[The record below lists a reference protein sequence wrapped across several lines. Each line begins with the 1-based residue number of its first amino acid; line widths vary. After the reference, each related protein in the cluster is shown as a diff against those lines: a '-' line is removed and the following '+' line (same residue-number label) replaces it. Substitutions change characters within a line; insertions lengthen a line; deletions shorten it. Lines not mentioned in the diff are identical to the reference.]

1 MTRQLNIV
9 KRGSL
14 GVLFGALAALV
25 FSGSALAHTGEW
37 AKFNYCPS
45 TKSEVVKCVYSVTNS
60 GKIILGKKETP
71 IEKAVTLQGGYG
83 KATAHIAKFYEATNG
98 ITLAKVPQN
107 VPGGLLGI
115 VPPESAPFLVKL
127 LSKFFFEN
135 KITGVNAILEL
146 AKPASE
152 IQISEYNLLAEEGVA
167 LKLPVKVRLENP
179 FLGSSC
185 YVGSSS
191 SPLIW
196 NLTTGET
203 APPGPNTAI
212 KGSSGLLELK
222 EEAEL
227 AEFTSNELV
236 DNAWSAPEATG
247 CGGVLS
253 FLVDPIINSMLG
265 LPATA
270 GNNTAN
276 LKNTIM
282 SRPQRPST
290 NTKRQPIRSKGED
303 QR

>member
-1 MTRQLNIV
+1 MARQLDILR
-9 KRGSL
+9 RGLL
-14 GVLFGALAALV
+14 GVLFGVLAMLV

-37 AKFNYCPS
+37 AKFNFCPS
-45 TKSEVVKCVYSVTNS
+45 TNTEVKKCLYSVTNG

-71 IEKAVTLQGGYG
+71 IEKAVTLQGGFG
-83 KATAHIAKFYEATNG
+83 KATEHISKFFEATNG
-98 ITLAKVPQN
+98 ITLSKVAQN

-115 VPPESAPFLVKL
+115 VPPESSPPLVKL

-152 IQISEYNLLAEEGVA
+152 IQISEFNLLVEEEVA

-196 NLTTGET
+196 NLTTGVT
-203 APPGPNTAI
+203 APPAPNTPIA
-212 KGSSGLLELK
+212 GSSGLLELK
-222 EEAEL
+222 EETQL
-227 AEFTSNELV
+227 AQLTGNILV

-247 CGGVLS
+247 CGGILS
-253 FLVDPIINSMLG
+253 FLVDPIINGMLG
-265 LPATA
+265 LPAKA
-270 GNNTAN
+270 GTNTAI
-276 LKNTIM
+276 LDNTID
-282 SRPQRPST
+282 T
-290 NTKRQPIRSKGED
+290 AAAAAVNVH
-303 QR
+303 

>member
-1 MTRQLNIV
+1 MVRQLDIV
-9 KRGSL
+9 RRGLL
-14 GVLFGALAALV
+14 GVLFGALVALV
-25 FSGSALAHTGEW
+25 FAGSALAHTGEW

-45 TKSEVVKCVYSVTNS
+45 TNSEVKKCLYSVTNG

-71 IEKAVTLQGGYG
+71 IEKAVTLQGGFG
-83 KATAHIAKFYEATNG
+83 KANSEHVSKFFEATNG
-98 ITLAKVPQN
+98 VTLSKVAQN

-115 VPPESAPFLVKL
+115 VPPESSPPLVKL

-152 IQISEYNLLAEEGVA
+152 IQISEFNLLVEEEVA

-196 NLTTGET
+196 NLTTGVT
-203 APPGPNTAI
+203 APPAPNTPI
-212 KGSSGLLELK
+212 TGTSGLLELK
-222 EEAEL
+222 EETEL
-227 AEFTSNELV
+227 AQLSGNVLV

-247 CGGVLS
+247 CGGILS

-265 LPATA
+265 LPAKA
-270 GNNTAN
+270 GANTAI
-276 LKNTIM
+276 LDNTID
-282 SRPQRPST
+282 T
-290 NTKRQPIRSKGED
+290 AAAAAVNAH
-303 QR
+303 